1 MTEREVFAALQA
13 ENVRLVALLE
23 SHGIAW
29 RATPAAA
36 SQPALTASVPEPAP
50 APPGPSL
57 STAEKVALF
66 RRLFRG
72 RTDVYSVRWEGK
84 TSGKSGYA
92 PACANEWRAGVCE
105 KPRIKCGACSH
116 RLLVP
121 LSDSVIYD
129 HLAGKQTVGVYPL
142 LEDDTCH
149 FLAVD
154 FDEADWQQDAQA
166 FIQSCNELGVPAA
179 LEISRSGQGA
189 HAWVFF
195 AGRVSARDARRLG
208 TAIISHTCARTRQLR
223 LASYDRLFPN
233 QDTMP
238 TRQAGPGGTRVGGFG
253 NLIALPLQ
261 KHPRE
266 SGCSVFVDA
275 ALRPYGDQWAYLAAI
290 QPMAP
295 HDIEPTILRAT
306 GGVHPLDVTFIDD
319 EDLATPWKREAT
331 TSTKLAGT
339 MPQALTVTQA
349 NLIYFEKN
357 ALPQALANRLIRL
370 AAFQNPEFYKAQA
383 MRMSVWDKPRV
394 IGNAENYPQHIA
406 LPRGCLDAALALLK
420 DNGIRCD
427 LQDARVAG
435 ERIQADFVGTLR
447 PDQEQAVTAMLKHDA
462 GVLCAP
468 TAFGKTVS
476 AAAIIARRGVNTLVL
491 VHRTE
496 LLKQWQERLQAF
508 LGLDNKADKGVV
520 GTIGGGKSKPTGKID
535 IAVMQSLS
543 RQGEVNALVEN
554 YGQIVVDECHHVG
567 AASFDA
573 ILKQTK
579 AKFVLGLTATPIRRD
594 GQQPIIFMQCGP
606 IRHTAARP
614 ASAPHDLEVVPR
626 SRYAR
631 IDLPT
636 TAGIQDVFRHLANDL
651 ARTQAIAAEV
661 AAAFA
666 QGRKVLVLTERTEHL
681 DAIHQA
687 LNTQAS
693 PPFVLHGRMSKKQRA
708 ALINELNAL
717 PPEAPRILLATGKL
731 IGEGFD
737 HPPLDTLVLA
747 MPVSWKGTLQ
757 QYAGRLHREHASK
770 ADVRIIDVV
779 DTGHPSLLRMW
790 EKRQRGYRAMGY
802 RVGVEA
808 SDGRSSMGD
817 PGVPGFVPSE
827 QLHAGQAAAVP
838 VVNGSGP

>member
-1 MTEREVFAALQA
+1 MNTVPNMTENDTFTALQA
-13 ENVRLVALLE
+13 ENARLAALLD
-23 SHGIAW
+23 SHGIEW
-29 RATPAAA
+29 RVSSSSRPAPTAPAAE
-36 SQPALTASVPEPAP
+36 PEPEP
-50 APPGPSL
+50 LRSSL
-57 STAEKVALF
+57 STTDKVALF

-72 RTDVYSVRWEGK
+72 RTDVYPVRWEGK

-105 KPRIKCGACSH
+105 KPRIKCGDCAH
-116 RLLVP
+116 RLLIP
-121 LSDSVIYD
+121 LSDAVIYD
-129 HLAGKQTVGVYPL
+129 HLAGEHTVGVYPL

-154 FDEADWQQDAQA
+154 FDEAEWRDDAQG
-166 FIQSCNELGVPAA
+166 FMQSCTELGVPAA
-179 LEISRSGQGA
+179 LEISRSGCGA

-195 AGRVSARDARRLG
+195 AGRVTAREARRLG
-208 TAIISHTCARTRQLR
+208 TAVISHTCARTRQLK

-238 TRQAGPGGTRVGGFG
+238 KGGFG

-261 KHPRE
+261 KHARE
-266 SGCSVFVDA
+266 NGCSVFVDA
-275 ALRPYGDQWAYLAAI
+275 ALRPHHDQWAFLASI
-290 QPMAP
+290 EPMAP

-306 GGVHPLDVTFIDD
+306 GGIHPLDVTFIDD

-331 TSTKLAGT
+331 TSMKLSGT
-339 MPQALTVTQA
+339 MPQTLTVTLA
-349 NLIYFEKN
+349 NLIYFEKS

-394 IGNAENYPQHIA
+394 IGNAANYPQHIA
-406 LPRGCLDAALALLK
+406 LPRGCLDAARALLK
-420 DNGIRCD
+420 ANGIRCD
-427 LQDARVAG
+427 LRDERYGG
-435 ERIQADFVGTLR
+435 EPIDISFVGSLR
-447 PDQEQAVTAMLKHDA
+447 PEQEVAVLAMLHHDA

-468 TAFGKTVS
+468 TAFGKTVT
-476 AAAIIARRGVNTLVL
+476 AAAIIALRGVNTLVL

-508 LGLDNKADKGVV
+508 LGASKGVV
-520 GTIGGGKSKPTGKID
+520 GTVGGGKAKPTGRID

-554 YGQIVVDECHHVG
+554 YGQVIVDECHHVG

-573 ILKQTK
+573 ILKRTK

-606 IRHTAARP
+606 IRHTAAKS
-614 ASAPHDLEVVPR
+614 ASAPHDLEVLPR
-626 SRYAR
+626 SRSSL

-651 ARTQAIAAEV
+651 ARTEAIAAEIT
-661 AAAFA
+661 AAFE

-681 DAIHQA
+681 DAILLA
-687 LNTQAS
+687 LAAQVP
-693 PPFVLHGRMSKKQRA
+693 PPFVLHGRMSKKRRA
-708 ALINELNAL
+708 ELIAELDALA
-717 PPEAPRILLATGKL
+717 PEAPRILLATGKL
-731 IGEGFD
+731 VGEGFD

-770 ADVRIIDVV
+770 TDVRILDFV
-779 DTGHPSLLRMW
+779 DTGHPALLRMW
-790 EKRQRGYRAMGY
+790 DKRQRGYRAMGY
-802 RVGVEA
+802 RFADQVSVQA
-808 SDGRSSMGD
+808 VD
-817 PGVPGFVPSE
+817 PTNN
-827 QLHAGQAAAVP
+827 A
-838 VVNGSGP
+838 